1 MTPDR
6 QCLDL
11 KGSLNDKD
19 YDTPSSAD
27 APPTG
32 SYTCCIPQ
40 HFLSSILLRGKWW
53 ISGCKGNEWWLRSTT
68 LAYGMDFIVRDCSTS
83 FGFFKRAQKVLELN
97 CAREVWKKEVHRF
110 VSAFLSFS
118 CTAHSLMSVLWLLL
132 SNLTSIGY
140 ALYKLI
146 PGIILLWVR
155 PFYIFLGKELNL
167 NFTLKSKGAQNKR
180 ELDWNR
186 PERRSK
192 PPLAGCSETLRICS
206 PSNSY
211 YNLTFS

>member
-1 MTPDR
+1 MTKTTTLPR
-6 QCLDL
+6 QLMRHQPVPIPAAFHNTSSPPL
-11 KGSLNDKD
+11 FWGGSYGSLVVKEMNDD
-19 YDTPSSAD
+19 LDQPRWHTA
-27 APPTG
+27 
-32 SYTCCIPQ
+32 
-40 HFLSSILLRGKWW
+40 W
-53 ISGCKGNEWWLRSTT
+53 ISLCV
-68 LAYGMDFIVRDCSTS
+68 IVVHHLD
-83 FGFFKRAQKVLELN
+83 FFKRAQKVLELN
-97 CAREVWKKEVHRF
+97 CAREVWKKEVRRF

-132 SNLTSIGY
+132 SKLTSIGY

-155 PFYIFLGKELNL
+155 PIYIFLGKELNL

-180 ELDWNR
+180 ELECNR